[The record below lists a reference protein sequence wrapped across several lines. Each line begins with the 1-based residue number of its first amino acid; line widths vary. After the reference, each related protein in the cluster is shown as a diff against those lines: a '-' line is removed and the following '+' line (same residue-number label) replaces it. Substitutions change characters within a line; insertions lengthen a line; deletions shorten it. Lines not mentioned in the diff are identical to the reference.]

1 MIRMRLSDEE
11 ISAIKM
17 AVQENFGPEAKVY
30 LFGSRTDDRARGGDI
45 DLYVESE
52 LEGEE
57 LVKAKLRAMSQIQ
70 LRIGERKIDVVV
82 SSPTAENEARS
93 VVQKAKETGVQL

>member
-1 MIRMRLSDEE
+1 MRLSDEE
-11 ISAIKM
+11 ISAIKR
-17 AVQENFGPEAKVY
+17 AVEEHFGPDARVY

-70 LRIGERKIDVVV
+70 LRIGERKIDIVTT
-82 SSPTAENEARS
+82 SKAAEDDERS

>member
-1 MIRMRLSDEE
+1 MRLSDEE
-11 ISAIKM
+11 ISAIKQ
-17 AVQENFGPEAKVY
+17 AIRDHFGPEARVY

-52 LEGEE
+52 LEGED

-70 LRIGERKIDVVV
+70 LRIGERKIDIV
-82 SSPTAENEARS
+82 TAGAEAEDEA
-93 VVQKAKETGVQL
+93 VDIVKKARETGVPL

>member
-1 MIRMRLSDEE
+1 MIRMRLSNEE
-11 ISAIKM
+11 ISAIKR
-17 AVQENFGPEAKVY
+17 AVEDHFGPEARVY

-45 DLYVESE
+45 DLYVESG

-57 LVKAKLRAMSQIQ
+57 LQEAKLRAMSQIQ
-70 LRIGERKIDVVV
+70 LRIGERKIDVVA